1 MEHPISPV
9 SGGSTPALEGTA
21 IVPVNPHPQIVVGSE
36 HHDHSGAL
44 GDDDLVQL
52 WLAQKSPNTRAAYQ
66 SDTSRFLGHLRTLG
80 RDLRSATLMDVQSY
94 LDTIVGAPAT
104 KARRIASMK
113 SLLSFGYKT
122 GYLQFNVGRAILA
135 PKLLNNLAERILSEE
150 LVIRMI
156 AAAKPGRDQTLV
168 RLLYVSAVRVSE
180 SEGIRWRHIH
190 QRGDGAQITVHGKGG
205 KTRHILL
212 TPTITKDLA
221 ALRGDAVDDDP
232 VFRSR
237 TGKPLR
243 VRDIRAV
250 VYKTAKK
257 AGITAAVSPHWLRH
271 AHASHAL
278 DRGAPIHLVQQDLGH
293 SSVATT
299 SRYLHARPDDGS
311 ANYLPA

>member
-1 MEHPISPV
+1 MEHPISLV
-9 SGGSTPALEGTA
+9 SGGSAQAVEVAA
-21 IVPVNPHPQIVVGSE
+21 IVPAGPHPQVVIGHE
-36 HHDHSGAL
+36 HADHSGAL
-44 GDDDLVQL
+44 GDDDLVRL
-52 WLAQKSPNTRAAYQ
+52 WLSQRSRNTRAAYQ

-94 LDTIVGAPAT
+94 LDCIVGAPAT

-113 SLLSFGYKT
+113 SLLSFAYKT
-122 GYLQFNVGRAILA
+122 GYTRFNVGRAILA
-135 PKLLNNLAERILSEE
+135 PKLPNDLAERILSEE

-168 RLLYVSAVRVSE
+168 RLLYVAGVRVSE
-180 SEGIRWRHIH
+180 AEGLHWRHIH

-212 TPTITKDLA
+212 TPTITKDLS
-221 ALRGDAVDDDP
+221 ALRGDAGDDDP

-243 VRDIRAV
+243 VRDIRNV
-250 VYKTAKK
+250 IYKVARA

-293 SSVATT
+293 ASVATT